1 MSRLSQETLVAGLR
15 AARRLHKGELPTNAD
30 LAAAPLLEGWALEEV
45 APGLFRLVGV
55 VTGHPLLADGWCST
69 SVLLFI
75 AADRTWARTVSRL
88 YRLGM
93 PLAGEQVTSQ

>member
-1 MSRLSQETLVAGLR
+1 MSRLSRQTAVAGLR
-15 AARRLHKGELPTNAD
+15 AARRLHEGERPTNAD
-30 LAAAPLLEGWALEEV
+30 LAVAPLLEGWALEEV

-75 AADRTWARTVSRL
+75 DADRTWARTVSRL

-93 PLAGEQVTSQ
+93 PLAGEQVTPQ